1 MPVKLTGPVFLF
13 QVFGFHHHS
22 FPNVSS
28 DDEDVSQNLGSQKMV
43 HVVDLC
49 RSPQVLQSGASS
61 GVVCMSGI

>member
-1 MPVKLTGPVFLF
+1 MHIIHVMPVKLTGPVFLF

-43 HVVDLC
+43 HVVDAGRHRCSSQGL
-49 RSPQVLQSGASS
+49 VLG
-61 GVVCMSGI
+61 